1 MQMNP
6 LCLYFSSF
14 EKENLLE
21 DSSIASPHPPLAYLY
36 NVIGHKYYENMEEF
50 WRGNTYLEN
59 AYFL

>member
-36 NVIGHKYYENMEEF
+36 NVIGHKYYESM
-50 WRGNTYLEN
+50 
-59 AYFL
+59 